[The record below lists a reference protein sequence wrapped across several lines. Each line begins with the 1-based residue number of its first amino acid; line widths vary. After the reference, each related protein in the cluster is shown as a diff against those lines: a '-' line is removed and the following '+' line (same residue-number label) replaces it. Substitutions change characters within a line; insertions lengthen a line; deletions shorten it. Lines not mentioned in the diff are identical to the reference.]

1 MTDAYIHLRVP
12 AGTKARWVR
21 ESREQGLRLT
31 DWITRRVDTRTA
43 QDIGKMDLNAAEDP
57 HGAPTDD
64 ES

>member
-31 DWITRRVDTRTA
+31 DWITRRVDTRPA
-43 QDIGKMDLNAAEDP
+43 SDISKTDLNAAEDP